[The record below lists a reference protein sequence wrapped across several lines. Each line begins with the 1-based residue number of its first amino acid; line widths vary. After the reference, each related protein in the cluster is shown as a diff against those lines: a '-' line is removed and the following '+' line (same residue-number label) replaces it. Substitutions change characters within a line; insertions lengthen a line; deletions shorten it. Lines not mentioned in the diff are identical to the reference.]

1 VSAPAGGAEASWA
14 DAALAAALGAVDPAG
29 MGGVV
34 VRARPGPVRDRWLET
49 VRALVPDRPMPRV
62 PLNVG
67 DDRLVGGLDLTAT
80 LQAGRPVVEHGV
92 LAAADGGLVVLPMAE
107 RLEHGTAARIAAVLD
122 TGLVEPGGGAAAT
135 ATRFAV
141 VALDESGPDEER
153 PAGGLLDRLGL
164 HLTLDP
170 IPPRQIEPTAWTA
183 GHIEAAR
190 SRVAAVTVDDEAI
203 EAVCAAAVS
212 LGIDSL
218 RAPTLALNTARASAA
233 LSGREAIAEDD
244 IACAA
249 RLVLAPRATAMPAS
263 EDEPSEDD
271 TGESGE
277 EQSDGS
283 DDGSSSNEQDE
294 QGEQAPSS
302 EAEDSDAA
310 PGEDT
315 PETET
320 EEAPAEPESGSGDDE
335 DEQASSEAM
344 AEVVLEAAKAALPE
358 EGLLEQSRQARAARG
373 AAAKAGKAGA
383 LQGSGQRGRPAGV
396 RRGEPGPRARLNVVE
411 TLRSAVPWQPLRRA
425 EAGDEGP
432 RIRVRREDLRV
443 TPFRTR
449 RDTVTIFVVDASGSA
464 ALHRLSEAKGAV
476 ELLLAD
482 CYVRRDQVA
491 LISFRAAG
499 AEELLP
505 PTRSLVRAKRELADL
520 PGGGGTPLAA
530 GIEAAAG
537 LAERVEHGGMTPT
550 VVFLTDGRA
559 NVARDGSH
567 DREAAERDAFAA
579 ARRLFAAGI
588 TALLVDTAPRSRPA
602 ARDLAAAMG
611 ARHLPLP
618 HGDARSLSAVVR
630 GQGA

>member
-1 VSAPAGGAEASWA
+1 MSAPAGGEASWS
-14 DAALAAALGAVDPAG
+14 DAALAAALVAVDPAAL
-29 MGGVV
+29 GGVV
-34 VRARPGPVRDRWLET
+34 VRARPGPVRDRWLEI

-92 LAAADGGLVVLPMAE
+92 LATADGGLVVVPMAE

-122 TGLVEPGGGAAAT
+122 TGLVEPGGGAAAA

-141 VALDESGPDEER
+141 IALDESGPDDDR
-153 PAGGLLDRLGL
+153 PAGALLDRLGL

-170 IPPRQIEPTAWTA
+170 IPPRQMEPTAFTA
-183 GHIEAAR
+183 AHIDAAR
-190 SRVAAVTVDDEAI
+190 GRVGAVTVDDEAI
-203 EAVCAAAVS
+203 EAACAAAVS

-233 LSGREAIAEDD
+233 LAGREAVAEDD

-263 EDEPSEDD
+263 EDQAGDD
-271 TGESGE
+271 DNGETGED
-277 EQSDGS
+277 QSEGGDAE
-283 DDGSSSNEQDE
+283 SSSDE

-302 EAEDSDAA
+302 DAEQTDGGQGEEA
-310 PGEDT
+310 
-315 PETET
+315 PEAET
-320 EEAPAEPESGSGDDE
+320 EEAPTEAESAGGDSE
-335 DEQASSEAM
+335 EEQAPSEAM
-344 AEVVLEAAKAALPE
+344 AEVVLEAARAALPE

-425 EAGDEGP
+425 EAGDDGP

-491 LISFRAAG
+491 LISFRGTG

-559 NVARDGSH
+559 NVAHDGSH
-567 DREAAERDAFAA
+567 DRDAAERDAFAA
-579 ARRLFAAGI
+579 ARRLFATGI

-618 HGDARSLSAVVR
+618 YGDARSLSAVVR
-630 GQGA
+630 SEGASG